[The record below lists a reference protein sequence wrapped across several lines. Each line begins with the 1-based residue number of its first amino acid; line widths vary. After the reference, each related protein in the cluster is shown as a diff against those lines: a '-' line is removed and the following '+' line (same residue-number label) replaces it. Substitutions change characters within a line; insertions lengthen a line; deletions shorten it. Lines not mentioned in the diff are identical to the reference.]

1 MSDVKYWEKRIPEIE
16 KYCAEHHLSVKKFR
30 AARKCFGPDDYF
42 VLADTPPNY
51 DLNAPLP
58 IALIVISQ
66 GDALTFEQTEYTQK
80 TLGYDDE
87 D

>member
-1 MSDVKYWEKRIPEIE
+1 MSVLKYWNKRIPEIE
-16 KYCAEHHLSVKKFR
+16 KYCSEHHLSVKKFR
-30 AARKCFGPDDYF
+30 AARKCFGPDDYC

-51 DLNAPLP
+51 DVNAPLP
-58 IALIVISQ
+58 PALIVRSQ

-80 TLGYDDE
+80 TLGNDDE

>member
-1 MSDVKYWEKRIPEIE
+1 MSVLKYWNKRIPEIE
-16 KYCAEHHLSVKKFR
+16 KYCAEHHLFVKKFR
-30 AARKCFGPDDYF
+30 AARKCFGPDDYC

-51 DLNAPLP
+51 DVNAPLP
-58 IALIVISQ
+58 PALIVRSQ

-80 TLGYDDE
+80 TLGNDDE

>member
-1 MSDVKYWEKRIPEIE
+1 MSVLKYWNKRIPEIE

-30 AARKCFGPDDYF
+30 AARKCFGPDDYC

-51 DLNAPLP
+51 DVNAPLP
-58 IALIVISQ
+58 PALIVRSQ

-80 TLGYDDE
+80 TLGNDDE

>member
-1 MSDVKYWEKRIPEIE
+1 MSVLKYWNKRIPEIE

-30 AARKCFGPDDYF
+30 AARKCFGPDDYC
-42 VLADTPPNY
+42 VPADTPPNY
-51 DLNAPLP
+51 DVNAPLP
-58 IALIVISQ
+58 PALIVRSQ